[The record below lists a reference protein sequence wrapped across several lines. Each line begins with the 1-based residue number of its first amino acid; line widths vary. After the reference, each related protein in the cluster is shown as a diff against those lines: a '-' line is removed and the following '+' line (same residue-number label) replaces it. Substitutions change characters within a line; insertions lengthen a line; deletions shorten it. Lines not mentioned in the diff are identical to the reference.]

1 MLKLE
6 IISPKEKVF
15 STEAKEVILPTES
28 GEIGLLMGHIPL
40 ITQLKLGALKVIN
53 DSSQEVFAIK
63 GGYAQ
68 LVSDKISILT
78 DEAIASSDLEAS
90 EIEQAINN
98 VEKQLANSESASEKQ
113 SLSKLLKYY
122 QLQESLLA
130 QRS

>member
-15 STEAKEVILPTES
+15 STEAKQVVLPTES
-28 GEIGLLMGHIPL
+28 GEIGLLTGHIP
-40 ITQLKLGALKVIN
+40 IVTQLKLGALKVIN
-53 DSSQEVFAIK
+53 ESSQEIFAIR
-63 GGYAQ
+63 GGFAQ

-78 DEAIASSDLEAS
+78 DEAVAASDLEAS
-90 EIEQAINN
+90 AIEQSINA
-98 VEKQLANSESASEKQ
+98 VEKKLADSESASERQ
-113 SLSKLLKYY
+113 SLSNLLKFY

>member
-15 STEAKEVILPTES
+15 STEAKQVVLPTES
-28 GEIGLLMGHIPL
+28 GEIGLLTGHIPL
-40 ITQLKLGALKVIN
+40 VTQLKLGTLKVIN
-53 DSSQEVFAIK
+53 ESIQEAFAIQ
-63 GGYAQ
+63 GGFAQ

-78 DEAIASSDLEAS
+78 DEAIAASDLEAS
-90 EIEQAINN
+90 AIEASINA
-98 VEKQLANSESASEKQ
+98 VEKQLASAESALEKE
-113 SLSKLLKYY
+113 SLTKRLKFY